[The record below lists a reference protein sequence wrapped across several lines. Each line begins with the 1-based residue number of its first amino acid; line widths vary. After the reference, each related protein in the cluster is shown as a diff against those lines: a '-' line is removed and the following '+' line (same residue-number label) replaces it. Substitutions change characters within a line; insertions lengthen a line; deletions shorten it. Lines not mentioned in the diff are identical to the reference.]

1 MHDEWIARLT
11 QPVVMVTVS
20 SMLMVLIGSL
30 NWWVGVEYRL
40 FPLYFLPLMLVAW
53 WQGREAALA
62 MSVLASALWAASL
75 YAGGR
80 TYATPD
86 VWFFNIFT
94 QMLAFALVSILVA
107 QLRQSLR
114 RERALSRTD
123 VLTGLSNSRAFFEQA
138 NAVLALCRRKG
149 WPVTLAFIDLDHFKR
164 VNDTL
169 GHAQGDEVLRQVALL
184 LDAQLR
190 DSDLKARMGGDEFVI
205 LLPSTDYAGAEQVL
219 GMLLKRLHESTQITI
234 AGVTASIGAVCAMD
248 PPEDIE
254 RLLRAADDL
263 MYEVKASGR
272 DGLKIKGVA

>member
-1 MHDEWIARLT
+1 
-11 QPVVMVTVS
+11 
-20 SMLMVLIGSL
+20 
-30 NWWVGVEYRL
+30 
-40 FPLYFLPLMLVAW
+40 
-53 WQGREAALA
+53 
-62 MSVLASALWAASL
+62 
-75 YAGGR
+75 
-80 TYATPD
+80 
-86 VWFFNIFT
+86 
-94 QMLAFALVSILVA
+94 MLAFALVSILVA